1 MPGPNAF
8 HEAALPLDYEESVL
22 KKGDRLP
29 SYIKEHRKRL
39 RARFVEG
46 GADAMPDY
54 ELLELALFFAIPQKD
69 VKPTARDLIKA
80 FGDFPHVLA
89 ASRLRLEEVKGIG
102 EATSLYLKV
111 VEAVA
116 HRMARGQ
123 VLNRPVVTGWDD
135 LVRYCQTAM
144 AHRSTEQFRVL
155 YLDRKNVLI
164 ADEAQSSGTVD
175 HVPVYPREVVK
186 RALEL
191 EASALILV
199 HNHPSGDPTPSAED
213 IRQAAEA
220 LGLVLHDHLV
230 IGKSREISFRSEGYL

>member
-116 HRMARGQ
+116 HRMARG
-123 VLNRPVVTGWDD
+123 
-135 LVRYCQTAM
+135 
-144 AHRSTEQFRVL
+144 
-155 YLDRKNVLI
+155 
-164 ADEAQSSGTVD
+164 
-175 HVPVYPREVVK
+175 
-186 RALEL
+186 
-191 EASALILV
+191 
-199 HNHPSGDPTPSAED
+199 
-213 IRQAAEA
+213 
-220 LGLVLHDHLV
+220 
-230 IGKSREISFRSEGYL
+230 